1 LGNTLQHIDEL
12 GREIATGETFLRES
26 PRGNPGAPAPFRVS
40 GQGLQSIGESGGVT
54 RRHHDAGAGLL
65 NHRR

>member
-1 LGNTLQHIDEL
+1 LGDPLQHIDEL
-12 GREIATGETFLRES
+12 GREIATGKTLLS
-26 PRGNPGAPAPFRVS
+26 KGPRGCSGPTASFRVS

-54 RRHHDAGAGLL
+54 GRYHDAGAGLL